1 LRPIRVAERTL
12 LGQLVIVSNRVAV
25 PEKEA
30 KARAGGL
37 EVAVKAALKHKTGI
51 WFGWSG
57 KVATHTKIAT
67 HKVVNDKITYITL
80 DLSKEDHHEYYN
92 GFTNRV
98 LWPILHYR
106 VDLAEFSRR
115 DLTGYLRVN
124 DHFARELHKVLRPD
138 DFIWV
143 HDYHLMPLAKAL
155 RERGHKNRIGF
166 FLHIPCPPPEILTTL
181 PHHERLI
188 PSLCEYDLIGFQTGD
203 VLSISAVT
211 SPANAACTVATSISS
226 LAIGRSG
233 LTCSRSASRPRR
245 SPSLPSVQC
254 DCRSLNA

>member
-1 LRPIRVAERTL
+1 V
-12 LGQLVIVSNRVAV
+12 
-25 PEKEA
+25 
-30 KARAGGL
+30 
-37 EVAVKAALKHKTGI
+37 H
-51 WFGWSG
+51 
-57 KVATHTKIAT
+57 
-67 HKVVNDKITYITL
+67 DKITYITL

-115 DLTGYLRVN
+115 DLSGYLRVN

-138 DFIWV
+138 DLIWV

-166 FLHIPCPPPEILTTL
+166 FLHVPCPPPEILTAL

-188 PSLCEYDLIGFQTGD
+188 PSLCEYDLVGFQTGD
-203 VLSISAVT
+203 DAFNFSRYLTRECSLHSRDFNFFVSDRTIRIGVFPVGIETATFAHLAQRSVHLPFVKRVIGSLVGRALSTRMAGLIVLRVSTASLVWRPVRP
-211 SPANAACTVATSISS
+211 SPGN
-226 LAIGRSG
+226 G
-233 LTCSRSASRPRR
+233 
-245 SPSLPSVQC
+245 C
-254 DCRSLNA
+254 DPH

>member
-1 LRPIRVAERTL
+1 M
-12 LGQLVIVSNRVAV
+12 GQLVVVSNRVAI
-25 PEKEA
+25 PDKIA
-30 KARAGGL
+30 KVRPGGL
-37 EVAVKAALKHKTGI
+37 EVAIKAALKDKTGI

-57 KVATHTKIAT
+57 RVAAQAKIAT
-67 HKVVNDKITYITL
+67 RKIVYDKITYITL

-115 DLTGYLRVN
+115 DLSGYLRVN

-143 HDYHLMPLAKAL
+143 HDYHLMPLARAL

-166 FLHIPCPPPEILTTL
+166 FLHVPCPPPEIL
-181 PHHERLI
+181 
-188 PSLCEYDLIGFQTGD
+188 
-203 VLSISAVT
+203 
-211 SPANAACTVATSISS
+211 
-226 LAIGRSG
+226 
-233 LTCSRSASRPRR
+233 
-245 SPSLPSVQC
+245 
-254 DCRSLNA
+254 

>member
-1 LRPIRVAERTL
+1 
-12 LGQLVIVSNRVAV
+12 LGQLVIVSNRVAI
-25 PEKEA
+25 PEKDA

-67 HKVVNDKITYITL
+67 QKVVHDKITYITL

-106 VDLAEFSRR
+106 IDLAEFSRR
-115 DLTGYLRVN
+115 DLSGYLRVN
-124 DHFARELHKVLRPD
+124 DHFARELHEVLGPD
-138 DFIWV
+138 DIIWV

-155 RERGHKNRIGF
+155 RERGHTNRIGF
-166 FLHIPCPPPEILTTL
+166 FLHIPCPPPEMMTAL
-181 PHHERLI
+181 PHHERVRI
-188 PSLCEYDLIGFQTGD
+188 NQ
-203 VLSISAVT
+203 
-211 SPANAACTVATSISS
+211 
-226 LAIGRSG
+226 
-233 LTCSRSASRPRR
+233 
-245 SPSLPSVQC
+245 Q
-254 DCRSLNA
+254 RSLEFMRRASEP